1 MRISTEFTVNAPVG
15 RVWRLL
21 TDVEA
26 VAPCVPGVRLT
37 GVDGPLYSGAVRVK
51 VGPLVAAY
59 SGTARFTELDE
70 GARRAVVEASGRA
83 SRGAGGA
90 SATVTARLR
99 AEAGRTVVGV
109 DTDLVL
115 TGRFA
120 ELDAGTV
127 SAVSASL
134 AARFAAALEEKY
146 GFAPAGP
153 GSTEAAPPAVP
164 DAPQDAAPGVPRGA
178 AGPGNTEA
186 AGPEGAPEPLGA
198 GPEEPPEAGRS
209 REDAGTGAAG
219 GAAGTRETFRA
230 DHAFPDAARKRATKN
245 PEPSAGEEQRSDQEE
260 HGNSAPRPAA
270 SGAGEDSAEPIV
282 SGITGDVTGAQKF
295 PDHADISPSA
305 PAASAAGA
313 VADRLWPLL
322 AVVVVAGGMI
332 LGYVLFT

>member
-153 GSTEAAPPAVP
+153 GSTEAA
-164 DAPQDAAPGVPRGA
+164 
-178 AGPGNTEA
+178 
-186 AGPEGAPEPLGA
+186 GPEGTPEPLGA
-198 GPEEPPEAGRS
+198 GPEEPPEANRS

-219 GAAGTRETFRA
+219 GAAGTRETSRS

-245 PEPSAGEEQRSDQEE
+245 PEPSAGEEQRSEQAE

-270 SGAGEDSAEPIV
+270 SGAGEDSAEPTV

-295 PDHADISPSA
+295 PDHADISHSA

>member
-1 MRISTEFTVNAPVG
+1 VRISTEFTVNAPVG

-146 GFAPAGP
+146 GFTPAGP
-153 GSTEAAPPAVP
+153 GSTEAPPPAAP
-164 DAPQDAAPGVPRGA
+164 AAPQDAAPGVPRGA
-178 AGPGNTEA
+178 AGPGSTGA
-186 AGPEGAPEPLGA
+186 AGPEGD
-198 GPEEPPEAGRS
+198 PEAGRS

-219 GAAGTRETFRA
+219 GAAGTRETSRS
-230 DHAFPDAARKRATKN
+230 DHVFPDADRKRATKN
-245 PEPSAGEEQRSDQEE
+245 PEPPAGEEHRSDQAE
-260 HGNSAPRPAA
+260 HGDPTPRTAA
-270 SGAGEDSAEPIV
+270 SGVGEDSAEPTV

>member
-134 AARFAAALEEKY
+134 AARFAAALEAKY

-153 GSTEAAPPAVP
+153 GSTEA
-164 DAPQDAAPGVPRGA
+164 
-178 AGPGNTEA
+178 
-186 AGPEGAPEPLGA
+186 A

-245 PEPSAGEEQRSDQEE
+245 PEPSAGEEQHSDQAE
-260 HGNSAPRPAA
+260 HGASTPRPAA

-295 PDHADISPSA
+295 PDHADVSPSA